1 MARSHSS
8 SLPLSRQSTTDSRP
22 VEAEG
27 GVSPPISQD
36 GQVQRRSESLES
48 NERSPLLSPKGGED
62 SRSFSFLGN
71 GTPAGS
77 LQVEYEAEQKS
88 KSVFYLIL
96 LTLSIA
102 G

>member
-1 MARSHSS
+1 MARSRPST
-8 SLPLSRQSTTDSRP
+8 LRLSRRTTTDSR

-27 GVSPPISQD
+27 AHSRPISRQAD
-36 GQVQRRSESLES
+36 EPKRSQSLES
-48 NERSPLLSPKGGED
+48 NERSPLLSPKRSED
-62 SRSFSFLGN
+62 SQGLQD
-71 GTPAGS
+71 GTSVGS
-77 LQVEYEAEQKS
+77 LQLEDEAEQKS

>member
-1 MARSHSS
+1 MARSRPS
-8 SLPLSRQSTTDSRP
+8 SLRLSRQSTTDSRP
-22 VEAEG
+22 ADTEG
-27 GVSPPISQD
+27 AHSPPISRD
-36 GQVQRRSESLES
+36 GDVHRRSESLES
-48 NERSPLLSPKGGED
+48 NEHSPLLSPKGGED
-62 SRSFSFLGN
+62 PRSFLDN
-71 GTPAGS
+71 GTPVGS

>member
-1 MARSHSS
+1 MARSRPS
-8 SLPLSRQSTTDSRP
+8 SLRLSRRTTTDSR

-27 GVSPPISQD
+27 AHSRPISRQAD
-36 GQVQRRSESLES
+36 EPKRSQSLES
-48 NERSPLLSPKGGED
+48 NERSPLLSPKRSED
-62 SRSFSFLGN
+62 SQGLIQD
-71 GTPAGS
+71 GTSVGS
-77 LQVEYEAEQKS
+77 LQLEDEAEQKS